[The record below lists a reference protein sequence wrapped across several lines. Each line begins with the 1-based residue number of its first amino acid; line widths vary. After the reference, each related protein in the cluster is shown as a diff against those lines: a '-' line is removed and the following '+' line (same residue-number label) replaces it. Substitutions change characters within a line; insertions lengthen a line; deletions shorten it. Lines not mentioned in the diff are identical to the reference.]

1 MERVYPRIR
10 REKNQELIIE
20 KLLLRKEITRQDL
33 IIETGLAPSTISGI
47 ISDLINEGMVQ
58 KIGAVGSSGLG
69 RKVDILKRVPEYAS
83 IISISL
89 TLDNSNISLVDFGL
103 NTVVTKDLSVNP
115 VNSRESAD
123 ILVDAIRDFTVQ
135 YSSRNIV
142 AVSLAL
148 PHHPFHG
155 SQIKDRL
162 VESLSLPL
170 LILNNVEA
178 MAVFDHY
185 NRQEEDKDGTVFYIY
200 VGKGIGSAFI
210 INGHLYRGLNGLAS
224 DLGHI
229 HITDQQIPCRCGR
242 TGCLETVA
250 SEESLIK
257 ALEEHLNRRLDSS
270 DELIESLM
278 AGLER
283 HDDKILGILSEA
295 AKYLSEGIHTVIS
308 LLDPS
313 RIVLSSRL
321 NRIKPYYASMVE
333 SQLYE
338 RFLQRSPFSVQRE
351 YTEFDRSSGVNGAA
365 LYAYL
370 CLFCNPEL
378 LIFPEADS

>member
-1 MERVYPRIR
+1 MGRTRSNAKR
-10 REKNQELIIE
+10 DKSRELIIE

-47 ISDLINEGMVQ
+47 ISDLINDGMVQ
-58 KIGAVGSSGLG
+58 KIGAVGSAGFG
-69 RKVDILKRVPEYAS
+69 RKIDILKKVPEYSA

-89 TLDNSNISLVDFGL
+89 TLENSNISLIDFGL
-103 NTVVTKDLSVNP
+103 NAVATKDLGIDPENNRDIS
-115 VNSRESAD
+115 D
-123 ILVDAIRDFTVQ
+123 ILIDAIKGFSNQ
-135 YSSRNIV
+135 YSNRNIV

-148 PHHPFHG
+148 PHHPFQG
-155 SQIKDRL
+155 NRIKQRL
-162 VESLSLPL
+162 VEALNLPL

-178 MAVFDHY
+178 MAVFDY
-185 NRQEEDKDGTVFYIY
+185 YSRPAGTPDDTVFYIY

-229 HITDQQIPCRCGR
+229 HNQDILCRCGR

-250 SEESLIK
+250 SEESLKRAMEKHLNRELNSYDELIDQLMTG
-257 ALEEHLNRRLDSS
+257 LEEHN
-270 DELIESLM
+270 EKT
-278 AGLER
+278 LE
-283 HDDKILGILSEA
+283 ILSEA
-295 AKYLSEGIHTVIS
+295 AAYLSEGIHTVIS

-313 RIVLSSRL
+313 KIVLSSRL
-321 NRIKPYYASMVE
+321 NRIRPYYASMVE

-338 RFLQRSPFSVQRE
+338 RFLKRSPFSVQRE
-351 YTEFDRSSGVNGAA
+351 YTDFNRSSGVNGAA

-370 CLFCNPEL
+370 CLFCKPDL
-378 LIFPEADS
+378 LIQPESVQ